1 MRNWRI
7 FVTCMLSIASLPL
20 LTNAQRASSSSS
32 EAKQEK
38 KAQPASPPQ
47 DAGERKFAQ
56 HCGRCHGH
64 RLANRMNRTS
74 CTSLTRNE
82 PSEASMGRFRL
93 CGSRVSRLDSC
104 RMTKERQ
111 SNDKQQEDFLLFWHR
126 FQQHLQLR

>member
-56 HCGRCHGH
+56 HCGRCHTPPEGFSAH
-64 RLANRMNRTS
+64 ISGTIVRHMRVRA
-74 CTSLTRNE
+74 SLSKQDE
-82 PSEASMGRFRL
+82 QDILRFFNP
-93 CGSRVSRLDSC
+93 
-104 RMTKERQ
+104 Q
-111 SNDKQQEDFLLFWHR
+111 
-126 FQQHLQLR
+126 